1 MAVYKIS
8 PLYKKSAVERTFYFK
23 DGRCIIREEGYRWGS
38 YSGEF
43 DERPDI
49 DLTDDIDMVGMEG
62 WEFDMLDDGC
72 WLDWEFPDD
81 MDEDERE
88 EFLDAYDENWNEGL
102 EELGWISDDY
112 ECIFQAPLLL
122 ECEDTDERWTGDDDE
137 ENLDIDLDDGVS
149 AINEQVQMAVD
160 ASWPFP
166 TKKAVLDTPAEWPFP
181 MSRPVDGNQESADAS
196 DESSSGDT
204 SESSDS

>member
-8 PLYKKSAVERTFYFK
+8 PLYKKSAVERTYYFK

-160 ASWPFP
+160 SSWPFP
-166 TKKAVLDTPAEWPFP
+166 TKKAVSETPAEWPFP